1 MPKESTDISMKAED
15 SRSEVETLRDL
26 YLDYLYVDKG
36 LTKSTIRAY
45 SSDLNQYIKYLKSKG
60 VVQISKVEFS
70 VDLAFSAK
78 ISSEKSSKTCARILS
93 SIRGFQR
100 FLYMEGVIDKLEA
113 DRLISPRLKRK
124 IPFVLSQNEVEVILG
139 QPGNSILE
147 IRDRAMLEMT
157 YSTGMRVTEICGL
170 KMEDIHQEN
179 KLVRIMGKGRKE
191 RLIPYGNS
199 AKRAMDSYLRISRPA
214 ILKGKIS
221 PYVFLNYRGYHF
233 SRVSFWKMLKKYAA
247 MAGLP
252 LQISPHTLR
261 HSFATHLIEGGAD
274 LRVVQQL
281 LGHSS
286 ISTTQI
292 YTKLDMDYLHE
303 VHRTFHPRG

>member
-1 MPKESTDISMKAED
+1 
-15 SRSEVETLRDL
+15 
-26 YLDYLYVDKG
+26 
-36 LTKSTIRAY
+36 
-45 SSDLNQYIKYLKSKG
+45 
-60 VVQISKVEFS
+60 
-70 VDLAFSAK
+70 
-78 ISSEKSSKTCARILS
+78 
-93 SIRGFQR
+93 
-100 FLYMEGVIDKLEA
+100 
-113 DRLISPRLKRK
+113 
-124 IPFVLSQNEVEVILG
+124 
-139 QPGNSILE
+139 
-147 IRDRAMLEMT
+147 
-157 YSTGMRVTEICGL
+157 
-170 KMEDIHQEN
+170 MEDIQEEN
-179 KLVRIMGKGRKE
+179 RLVRIMGKGRKE
-191 RLIPYGNS
+191 RLIPYGRS
-199 AKRAMDSYLRISRPA
+199 AKKAMDSYLRFSRPA
-214 ILKGKIS
+214 ILKGRVC

-252 LQISPHTLR
+252 DQISPHTLR